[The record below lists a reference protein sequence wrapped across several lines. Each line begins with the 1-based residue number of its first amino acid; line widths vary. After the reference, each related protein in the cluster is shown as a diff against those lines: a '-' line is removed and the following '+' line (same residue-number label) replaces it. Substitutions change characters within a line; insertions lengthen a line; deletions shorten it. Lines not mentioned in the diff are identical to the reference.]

1 LGSLLLTLYIQA
13 QVESIETSSRAPTW
27 GSYGRLEGH
36 LALNYSSDGAFSP
49 DGSTL
54 AVVNEDKVAL
64 MDLRGAGIRKA
75 FRPHILDITDL
86 QIQSANFL
94 DQNHIFLLATGLV
107 RVKGKGPG
115 GATPL
120 LAFQWDI
127 DRDALSGKVNA
138 VAAGE
143 GFGPV
148 RYFPLLRYLVLYKDS
163 NFDLW
168 SAAAGRGGRINIPVL
183 TRQPRIYDFSLDGHW
198 LLLAQIE
205 GSSSADPVVVKLSD
219 HQFVDSLQGHQ
230 GTVLSMAFSRDSQKV
245 VTTCEDGKARIWS
258 VSGWKLERTLAAH
271 QGPVHRAE
279 FSPDGHWV
287 ASGGEDNTVRIWSVA
302 DGKLVQTL
310 AEADS
315 PVLTLAFSPNG
326 AYLAAS
332 TEQTVFV
339 WERK

>member
-1 LGSLLLTLYIQA
+1 
-13 QVESIETSSRAPTW
+13 
-27 GSYGRLEGH
+27 
-36 LALNYSSDGAFSP
+36 LALNYSPDGAFSP
-49 DGSTL
+49 DSSML

-64 MDLRGAGIRKA
+64 MDLRGAGMRKTL
-75 FRPHILDITDL
+75 RPRIPDITDL

-94 DQNHIFLLATGLV
+94 DQSRLFLLGTGLA

-127 DRDALSGKVNA
+127 DHDVLSGKVNA
-138 VAAGE
+138 VAPGG
-143 GFGPV
+143 GFGPA

-163 NFDLW
+163 AFDLW
-168 SAAAGRGGRINIPVL
+168 SAAAGRGGRINIPLL

-205 GSSSADPVVVKLSD
+205 GSSSADPVVVKLSE

-245 VTTCEDGKARIWS
+245 LTACEDTKVRIWS
-258 VSGWKLERTLAAH
+258 VSGWKLERTLTGH
-271 QGPVHRAE
+271 QGPVHWAE

-287 ASGGEDNTVRIWSVA
+287 ASGGEDTTVRIWSVA

-310 AEADS
+310 AEAES
-315 PVLTLAFSPNG
+315 PVLTIAFSPND

-332 TEQTVFV
+332 TEQTVLV
-339 WERK
+339 WERR